1 MADAPSPHGLN
12 STHHEGTL
20 ADTQAPQFL
29 KTDGSRNLTGNL
41 AVSDTVTVDGVD
53 ISVFYNNYQTHLGDA
68 LSHNYIR
75 NLLDDSG
82 VAAPKGVTTNDVKL
96 YGGTG
101 ITVTKTTEG
110 LQIAA
115 TGGGGG
121 GGSSFSG
128 IKDPASTGVAPDGLG
143 WILTTDDN
151 VVNVAASGAN
161 TLAFTVNQGNISHG
175 NLGGVTANQHHNQS
189 HVLATNT
196 ALGPDHTISGATAG
210 YVLRASSATAA
221 AFAQLA
227 HSELSSAGTNSHAQ
241 IDTHIAATVA
251 HGATG
256 AVVGTTNSQTLTNK
270 TLTSPVIGTIVNTG
284 TLTLPTSTDTLI
296 GRATTDTLTNKTY
309 SGGTNSGTQ
318 AGDHTL
324 SGQVTFSNATA
335 PIIAAKLGPVSTQQ
349 HTLPA
354 VASDTVAL
362 LAATQ
367 TLTNKTLTTPTIGSF
382 VNATHNHQAAA
393 GGGTLDHGAALTG
406 LGDDDHTQYL
416 LATGARTGASSSS
429 QTFTVGVIDSSLTA
443 SRLMASDGSKKL
455 ASVANLASWIAGT
468 ANQVTVTDDLDG
480 SVTLSLPQNI
490 HTAATP
496 TFARLTL
503 SQTTGT
509 APLTV
514 SSTTKVANLNA
525 DLLDDLNTSSNPGA
539 AAAVLTSDGTG
550 MLTLPIFTATTR
562 VRTSTIDSATGTA
575 LTLSPAQ
582 NLILNPGTSITSM
595 AANAAIQAS
604 SYASQTTGWRI
615 TDPGEADF
623 RYLFVDEMHA
633 KSFIADLEQAL
644 AGGQIISK
652 SVAMLGA
659 DFTLP
664 TAGNTGTLWVRDLPS
679 APNMAVFQAGDF
691 VGLRQFSRSAG
702 ALTISWAWG
711 TVATYVD
718 GTGGNEGLQSW
729 QFTRHAGTPGSAT
742 GTIYKDA
749 IVLDFGTTGN
759 GFYEVN
765 AIDGTYGANSPYAQV
780 VTWASHPAT
789 QTVRARFGHLK
800 GIFNVANEF
809 GLYGG
814 TGTAVTDRYVRASST
829 AVELRNVPLAL
840 YDGTNNT
847 VLLSAGGSNNS
858 PFFAMGTT
866 LPTSSVAGNGIWMG
880 LESSVYRFRVGT
892 VSASVLT
899 AGILWD
905 GSVLTWKAANTS
917 LDSSGNLTATSAT
930 LSGSITAGSG
940 AIGGWSIGATTLAA
954 TNITLTSGA
963 ANTAHILAGTGSTAG
978 GVNSANASGD
988 IVFWAGSTHASRAT
1002 AVYRVTAAGAITAT
1016 NGLIGGWTLG
1026 ETTLT
1031 GGNAILSNTGKLTL
1045 GTSNDVAIVNAADA
1059 TYRLWVGHAT
1069 AASAPF
1075 RVTKAGALTASN
1087 ADITGAITANS
1098 GSIAGVL
1105 SIGSSGGIYQ
1115 GTGTFASPTTGLK
1128 IWNDSGVGSIA
1139 GYNAGVAQ
1147 WYAGT
1152 DGKFYAGGGVVA
1164 LDSTGAKITMS
1175 ATTWASQNALRM
1187 IDGAGI
1193 ETGGLYG
1200 YTVSGNHVIG
1210 VRGIGSATVRPNLYL
1225 QATGNGTGAASG
1237 GEVLLSSFDT
1247 ASGKTANILL
1257 ETTSTTSEIT
1267 IGTAD
1272 VVYVTPPLAA
1282 YQVVRPASDLLA
1294 DLGTASIRWNT
1305 LYVNQIIAT
1314 TIGGTTLSGA
1324 EWEYAGSM
1332 VIDANSASNTTVSV
1346 TNQGVGTASLDV
1358 EGNITLGGTVDG
1370 VDVAAHNSSTAQ
1382 HGATGAVVGTTNT
1395 QTLTNKT
1402 LTAPV
1407 IATIVNT
1414 GTLTLPTA
1422 TDTLV
1427 GRATTDTLT
1436 NKTLTTP
1443 TISGTGFTNAQHAHA
1458 GASSGGTIAHSS
1470 TTGRTANDHHN
1481 QSHVLA
1487 TNTALGP
1494 DHTISGATA
1503 GHVLRAS
1510 SATAAAFAAI
1520 QDADLPATIVRTSR
1534 TLTAGAGLTGGGN
1547 LSADRTFDVGAGT
1560 LITVAADTV
1569 GLSVGSA
1576 QYQMITTGASPF
1588 TPAYTA
1594 MSTLAG
1600 GGLTHSAGVLAVG
1613 QGAGLTVNAD
1623 DVALTTPGTLTAS
1636 TTNSSTGNHT
1646 HGITTGAAT
1655 TLSVST
1661 ANGAGLSASLARADH
1676 LHTIT
1681 SSSNPGAA
1689 ASLLATDASGKL
1701 NLAVLGV
1708 GGLPAGSD
1716 KFNVVGHATLDSAD
1730 FSGAVE
1736 IADDLAVSYGGYY
1749 PLYVNVNTVTPSA
1762 SNVGIMTNTPDPQ
1775 FALDVAGPA
1784 RAEMFVGPH
1793 ALQLADAEMIVHFDG
1808 PRPYATDYSG
1818 FSTGHMGQA
1827 GTESGGVIY
1836 RPGKFG
1842 KAVQIAEA
1850 TTNLISNPSF
1860 ENDVTTGWSFDGKT
1874 GGTRTQSSDAYYGS
1888 YSCKITSHT
1897 GPAGSYLAM
1906 WPSVSLVAYTTYV
1919 FSLWCKNVNLSLSP
1933 FFSIIDV
1940 GGGSVTLA
1948 SGSFSP
1954 TNEWSRVQI
1963 QFTTGASV
1971 SDVRCYIR
1979 IGVNGGS
1986 FLIDGVQLEAKA
1998 YVTPYCDG
2006 SLGTGHSWSGTAHAS
2021 TSSRTAARLG
2031 YSTSALRSSAGTIGM
2046 WAKCGSSS
2054 TTYARIL
2061 AHYNSGN
2068 RIYIIRRNSDGV
2080 WFAGVGDTTLLITG
2094 IAVDSGWHHFALSW
2108 NGSAAT
2114 FYIDGVSMGT
2124 SAYTN
2129 LSAFDTY
2136 IYLTGYPLGDADNH
2150 LIDDFV
2156 VLSRVASADEI
2167 RAIYESNAPVFAES
2181 SVFSFRAPT
2190 RSPVWVDEEG
2200 LWARA
2205 YSGNEALGIYAGEAT
2220 KSWGGK
2226 TLYDSHLLIGNS
2238 TAGYVHW
2245 RSGVSASDPVYGN
2258 PMLELSGE
2266 MHVKNNSTFD
2276 GTISIGSSGGIYQG
2290 TGTFASPTTGL
2301 KIWNDSGVG
2310 RIGGYNSGTAQWYA
2324 STDGK
2329 LYAGGGSV
2337 TLDANGIVISAN
2349 DAGLMVWKS
2358 AGDSIGQFVSGRSS
2372 TINSLHLNAVNTTS
2386 FGSVRISAHA
2396 KDNGDSWIALVED
2409 AVSNN
2414 FKGVFIGK
2422 VGGEP
2427 TAMLDVYGD
2436 GKFSDTLTL
2445 PNTGLHLLDT
2455 DASHDLIIAPGSNL
2469 TADRTLTVT
2478 TGDSNRTL
2486 TMTGNATVNQDVSTA
2501 GSPTFAQVNV
2511 DNLRLDG
2518 NVLSSTSGAVT
2529 VTPLAGQNF
2538 NVSLSTT
2545 GDFAVNT
2552 NHLYVDTSTGYVG
2565 IQTTAPATTLNVVGT
2580 TNITGLTSIGA
2591 NNISGQGIVLDGSG
2605 VDGIIYNNRTAGN
2618 LILKSTQTN
2627 TGVRFWTNNGTTI
2640 SERMRVDS
2648 SGNVLIGTITDS
2660 GYKLDISGTLR
2671 ATGAAYLTDIR
2682 PVSDSTTALQLK
2694 RSGGTAVVTVDTTN
2708 NRMGIN
2714 TSSPGVALHVIGAA
2728 TVTADMVVGNNVIY
2742 ADTAFNRLGINTS
2755 SPGYPLQVEGQ
2766 SRFNGNV
2773 GINDTP
2779 DASYSLKV
2787 NGDAYMNR
2795 VGLGTA
2801 PNASYRIDAAGNIKI
2816 GGDIWATGNLDLD
2829 GNLTHTYKNRLTNQY
2844 LTASTGHTTSWVV
2857 SNNESYIVMVQISSG
2872 SGSGLIESAVWYVSR
2887 VDTSVES
2894 VLMAGGI
2901 LYHSISCN
2909 SGTSYQ
2915 IRTYNNSGAAR
2926 YHTLSATR
2934 IL

>member
-1 MADAPSPHGLN
+1 MANAPSPHGLD

-20 ADTQAPQFL
+20 TDAQAPQFL
-29 KTDGSRNLTGNL
+29 KTDGSRALTGNL
-41 AVSDTVTVDGVD
+41 AVSSGVTVDGVD

-175 NLGGVTANQHHNQS
+175 NLGGVTANQHHNQQ
-189 HVLATNT
+189 HVLATNSG
-196 ALGPDHTISGATAG
+196 LGGDHTISGATAG

-221 AFAQLA
+221 AFARLA
-227 HSELSSAGTNSHAQ
+227 HSDLSSAGTNSHAQ
-241 IDTHIAATVA
+241 IDSHIAATGTAVHGLGTMSTQAAANVA
-251 HGATG
+251 ITGGSITGITDLAIADGGTG
-256 AVVGTTNSQTLTNK
+256 ASTAAAAATNLGLGTGNSPQFTAVNVGHA
-270 TLTSPVIGTIVNTG
+270 
-284 TLTLPTSTDTLI
+284 TDTTIARVSAGLI
-296 GRATTDTLTNKTY
+296 SVEG
-309 SGGTNSGTQ
+309 
-318 AGDHTL
+318 
-324 SGQVTFSNATA
+324 
-335 PIIAAKLGPVSTQQ
+335 
-349 HTLPA
+349 
-354 VASDTVAL
+354 DTVAL
-362 LAATQ
+362 LTATQ
-367 TLTNKTLTTPTIGSF
+367 
-382 VNATHNHQAAA
+382 
-393 GGGTLDHGAALTG
+393 
-406 LGDDDHTQYL
+406 
-416 LATGARTGASSSS
+416 
-429 QTFTVGVIDSSLTA
+429 
-443 SRLMASDGSKKL
+443 
-455 ASVANLASWIAGT
+455 
-468 ANQVTVTDDLDG
+468 
-480 SVTLSLPQNI
+480 
-490 HTAATP
+490 
-496 TFARLTL
+496 
-503 SQTTGT
+503 
-509 APLTV
+509 
-514 SSTTKVANLNA
+514 
-525 DLLDDLNTSSNPGA
+525 
-539 AAAVLTSDGTG
+539 
-550 MLTLPIFTATTR
+550 
-562 VRTSTIDSATGTA
+562 
-575 LTLSPAQ
+575 
-582 NLILNPGTSITSM
+582 
-595 AANAAIQAS
+595 
-604 SYASQTTGWRI
+604 
-615 TDPGEADF
+615 
-623 RYLFVDEMHA
+623 
-633 KSFIADLEQAL
+633 
-644 AGGQIISK
+644 
-652 SVAMLGA
+652 
-659 DFTLP
+659 
-664 TAGNTGTLWVRDLPS
+664 
-679 APNMAVFQAGDF
+679 
-691 VGLRQFSRSAG
+691 
-702 ALTISWAWG
+702 
-711 TVATYVD
+711 
-718 GTGGNEGLQSW
+718 
-729 QFTRHAGTPGSAT
+729 
-742 GTIYKDA
+742 
-749 IVLDFGTTGN
+749 
-759 GFYEVN
+759 
-765 AIDGTYGANSPYAQV
+765 
-780 VTWASHPAT
+780 
-789 QTVRARFGHLK
+789 
-800 GIFNVANEF
+800 
-809 GLYGG
+809 
-814 TGTAVTDRYVRASST
+814 
-829 AVELRNVPLAL
+829 
-840 YDGTNNT
+840 
-847 VLLSAGGSNNS
+847 
-858 PFFAMGTT
+858 
-866 LPTSSVAGNGIWMG
+866 
-880 LESSVYRFRVGT
+880 
-892 VSASVLT
+892 
-899 AGILWD
+899 
-905 GSVLTWKAANTS
+905 
-917 LDSSGNLTATSAT
+917 
-930 LSGSITAGSG
+930 
-940 AIGGWSIGATTLAA
+940 
-954 TNITLTSGA
+954 
-963 ANTAHILAGTGSTAG
+963 
-978 GVNSANASGD
+978 
-988 IVFWAGSTHASRAT
+988 
-1002 AVYRVTAAGAITAT
+1002 
-1016 NGLIGGWTLG
+1016 
-1026 ETTLT
+1026 
-1031 GGNAILSNTGKLTL
+1031 
-1045 GTSNDVAIVNAADA
+1045 
-1059 TYRLWVGHAT
+1059 
-1069 AASAPF
+1069 
-1075 RVTKAGALTASN
+1075 
-1087 ADITGAITANS
+1087 
-1098 GSIAGVL
+1098 
-1105 SIGSSGGIYQ
+1105 
-1115 GTGTFASPTTGLK
+1115 
-1128 IWNDSGVGSIA
+1128 
-1139 GYNAGVAQ
+1139 
-1147 WYAGT
+1147 
-1152 DGKFYAGGGVVA
+1152 
-1164 LDSTGAKITMS
+1164 
-1175 ATTWASQNALRM
+1175 
-1187 IDGAGI
+1187 
-1193 ETGGLYG
+1193 
-1200 YTVSGNHVIG
+1200 
-1210 VRGIGSATVRPNLYL
+1210 
-1225 QATGNGTGAASG
+1225 
-1237 GEVLLSSFDT
+1237 
-1247 ASGKTANILL
+1247 
-1257 ETTSTTSEIT
+1257 
-1267 IGTAD
+1267 
-1272 VVYVTPPLAA
+1272 
-1282 YQVVRPASDLLA
+1282 
-1294 DLGTASIRWNT
+1294 
-1305 LYVNQIIAT
+1305 
-1314 TIGGTTLSGA
+1314 
-1324 EWEYAGSM
+1324 
-1332 VIDANSASNTTVSV
+1332 
-1346 TNQGVGTASLDV
+1346 
-1358 EGNITLGGTVDG
+1358 
-1370 VDVAAHNSSTAQ
+1370 
-1382 HGATGAVVGTTNT
+1382 
-1395 QTLTNKT
+1395 
-1402 LTAPV
+1402 
-1407 IATIVNT
+1407 
-1414 GTLTLPTA
+1414 
-1422 TDTLV
+1422 
-1427 GRATTDTLT
+1427 TLT

-1520 QDADLPATIVRTSR
+1520 QDADLPSTIVRTSR
-1534 TLTAGAGLTGGGN
+1534 TLTAGAGLTGGGD
-1547 LSADRTFDVGAGT
+1547 LSADRTFNVGAGT

-1600 GGLTHSAGVLAVG
+1600 AGLSFSAGVLAVG
-1613 QGAGLTVNAD
+1613 AGAGITVNAD

-1636 TTNSSTGNHT
+1636 TSNSSTGNHT
-1646 HGITTGAAT
+1646 HTVTTGAAT

-1661 ANGAGLSASLARADH
+1661 ANGAGSSASLARADH

-1689 ASLLATDASGKL
+1689 ASLLATDSVGKL

-1730 FSGAVE
+1730 FSGATTF
-1736 IADDLAVSYGGYY
+1736 ADDLSVVYAGYY

-2021 TSSRTAARLG
+2021 TSSRTDASLS
-2031 YSTSALRSSAGTIGM
+2031 YSTPTNIQPAGTMATWIKV
-2046 WAKCGSSS
+2046 ASSS
-2054 TTYARIL
+2054 GGNQVICDFRDATHTTAAVLYFASLVPTWFFDHGDRIV
-2061 AHYNSGN
+2061 ASSGAISAN
-2068 RIYIIRRNSDGV
+2068 TWV
-2080 WFAGVGDTTLLITG
+2080 H
-2094 IAVDSGWHHFALSW
+2094 IAVTYDLAVNSHSLYVNGVSVGTSSFADSGWSIGSSLWFGRRYTAAQWVNGYIDDVLILSR
-2108 NGSAAT
+2108 AAT
-2114 FYIDGVSMGT
+2114 
-2124 SAYTN
+2124 
-2129 LSAFDTY
+2129 
-2136 IYLTGYPLGDADNH
+2136 
-2150 LIDDFV
+2150 
-2156 VLSRVASADEI
+2156 ADEI

-2200 LWARA
+2200 LWMRS
-2205 YSGNEALGIYAGEAT
+2205 YSGNATLGIYAGEAT
-2220 KSWGGK
+2220 KSWGGL
-2226 TLYDSHLLIGNS
+2226 TLYDSDLAIGNS

-2245 RSGVSASDPVYGN
+2245 HAGVDADDTTYYGS
-2258 PMLELSGE
+2258 PSLQIAGR

-2329 LYAGGGSV
+2329 LYAGAGSV

-2349 DAGLMVWKS
+2349 DAGLMVWKN
-2358 AGDSIGQFVSGRSS
+2358 AGNSIGQFVSGRSS

-2386 FGSVRISAHA
+2386 LGSVRIAAHA
-2396 KDNGDSWIALVED
+2396 KDNGDSWISLVED

-2478 TGDSNRTL
+2478 TGDANRTL
-2486 TMTGNATVNQDVSTA
+2486 TLTGNLTIGATTSITGGGTLALAGYTLTVPKTGTVPVGTGTAGRVAEWVTDANTLQASTLAKTGAGVLTLSAASAYTLTVSGTSAINQDVSTA
-2501 GSPTFAQVNV
+2501 GSPTFASVTASNGHV
-2511 DNLRLDG
+2511 
-2518 NVLSSTSGAVT
+2518 TASGASGGRLRSLNPNNQTAEVWLGWINDVASIRYGGSGAGATNGLEVT
-2529 VTPLAGQNF
+2529 GSGNSVKLKVLDNGG
-2538 NVSLSTT
+2538 VL
-2545 GDFAVNT
+2545 
-2552 NHLYVDTSTGYVG
+2552 
-2565 IQTTAPATTLNVVGT
+2565 VGT
-2580 TNITGLTSIGA
+2580 T
-2591 NNISGQGIVLDGSG
+2591 
-2605 VDGIIYNNRTAGN
+2605 
-2618 LILKSTQTN
+2618 
-2627 TGVRFWTNNGTTI
+2627 
-2640 SERMRVDS
+2640 
-2648 SGNVLIGTITDS
+2648 TDS

-2708 NRMGIN
+2708 SRVGIN

-2773 GINDTP
+2773 GINDAP
-2779 DASYSLKV
+2779 DGSYSLKV

-2801 PNASYRIDAAGNIKI
+2801 PNASYRIDAAGNVKI
-2816 GGDIWATGNLDLD
+2816 GGDIWATGDLEVD
-2829 GNLTHTYKNRLTNQY
+2829 GNVDLAGWISRYRVLNQSIS
-2844 LTASTGHTTSWVV
+2844 ASGAFSTGVTVGVGEAYWVSIIVMTTSGGSIRETSIQMVTRSTITNYTELIGGTTYDHYADMNG
-2857 SNNESYIVMVQISSG
+2857 SNQIQVHNTYSS
-2872 SGSGLIESAVWYVSR
+2872 
-2887 VDTSVES
+2887 T
-2894 VLMAGGI
+2894 
-2901 LYHSISCN
+2901 LYFSIS
-2909 SGTSYQ
+2909 
-2915 IRTYNNSGAAR
+2915 
-2926 YHTLSATR
+2926 
-2934 IL
+2934 ILRVL